1 MKRRV
6 LILVASIVISLVII
20 LGTMQMVCY
29 FLNRV
34 YGVPYPFPTH
44 RVTWL
49 AK

>member
-6 LILVASIVISLVII
+6 MIVAASVAMSLVII
-20 LGTMQMVCY
+20 LGTMQMFCY

-34 YGVPYPFPTH
+34 YGVPYPFS